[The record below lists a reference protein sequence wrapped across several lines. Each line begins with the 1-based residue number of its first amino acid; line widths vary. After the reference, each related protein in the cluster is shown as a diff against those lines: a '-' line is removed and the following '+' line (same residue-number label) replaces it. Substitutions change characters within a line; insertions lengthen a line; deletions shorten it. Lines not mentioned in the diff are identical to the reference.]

1 MLRRA
6 NWTCVH
12 LISRHTAAQNGSRR
26 TNPVAAS
33 VIAVNYEWEQ
43 LADRVYRCRLPFLDV
58 TVGLVHGSAAVLL
71 IDCGT
76 TLAEARGIA
85 GDVRVL
91 TGAEV
96 THLVMTHHHFD
107 HILGSG
113 GFPGAQTYA
122 TAPVAEALST
132 GIDAV
137 RAYALQYGADSG
149 DLDRAIAAVR
159 VPDHV
164 IWNADIDLGDRSVD
178 IDLGDRSV
186 RVEHLGRGHTD
197 HDLIVVV
204 PTSGPGPV
212 VFCGDLIEESADP
225 AIDDGSDVAAWP
237 QTLERVLAMGGDHA
251 RYVPGHGAVVDA
263 EFVRRQRDWLADRT

>member
-12 LISRHTAAQNGSRR
+12 LISRHTGAQNGSRR
-26 TNPVAAS
+26 TNAVAAS
-33 VIAVNYEWEQ
+33 VIGVHYEWEQ

-58 TVGLVHGSAAVLL
+58 TVGLVHGAAAVLL

-85 GDVRVL
+85 EDVHEL

-122 TAPVAEALST
+122 AAPVAEALST

-137 RAYALQYGADSG
+137 RAYALQYGVDPG

-164 IWNADIDLGDRSVD
+164 IWNADIH
-178 IDLGDRSV
+178 LGDRSV
-186 RVEHLGRGHTD
+186 RVEHPGRGHTD

-204 PTSGPGPV
+204 PTSGLGQV

-237 QTLERVLAMGGDHA
+237 QTLERVLAMGGDDA
-251 RYVPGHGAVVDA
+251 QYVPGHGAVVDA
-263 EFVRRQRDWLADRT
+263 EFVRRQRDWLDARA

>member
-1 MLRRA
+1 M
-6 NWTCVH
+6 
-12 LISRHTAAQNGSRR
+12 
-26 TNPVAAS
+26 AAS
-33 VIAVNYEWEQ
+33 VNAVHYGWEQ

-58 TVGLVHGSAAVLL
+58 TVGLVHGHRATLL

-76 TLAEARGIA
+76 TLAEAGRIA
-85 GDVRVL
+85 DDVREL

-113 GFPGAQTYA
+113 GFPHAQTYA
-122 TAPVAEALST
+122 TAPVAAALSI

-137 RAYALQYGADSG
+137 RAYALRYGTDPG
-149 DLDRAIAAVR
+149 DLDRAIAAAR

-164 IWNADIDLGDRSVD
+164 IENVDIDLGDRSID

-186 RVEHLGRGHTD
+186 RVEHPGRGHTD

-204 PTSGPGPV
+204 PTTGPGPV

-225 AIDDGSDVAAWP
+225 AIDEGSDVAAWP
-237 QTLERVLAMGGDHA
+237 ESLNRVLAVGGEDA

-263 EFVRRQRDWLADRT
+263 GFVRRQRDWLINRA

>member
-1 MLRRA
+1 MLGRA

-12 LISRHTAAQNGSRR
+12 LISRPTAAQNGSRR
-26 TNPVAAS
+26 TNTVAAS
-33 VIAVNYEWEQ
+33 VNEVHYEWEQ

-58 TVGLVHGSAAVLL
+58 TVGLVHGHRAALL

-76 TLAEARGIA
+76 TLAEADRIA
-85 GDVRVL
+85 DDVREL

-113 GFPGAQTYA
+113 GFPHAQTYA
-122 TAPVAEALST
+122 TAPVAAALSI

-137 RAYALQYGADSG
+137 RAYALRYGTDPD
-149 DLDRAIAAVR
+149 DLDRAIAAAR
-159 VPDHV
+159 APEHV
-164 IWNADIDLGDRSVD
+164 IENIDIDLGDRSID

-186 RVEHLGRGHTD
+186 RVEHPGRGHTD

-204 PTSGPGPV
+204 PTTGPGPV

-225 AIDDGSDVAAWP
+225 AIDEGSDVAAWP
-237 QTLERVLAMGGDHA
+237 ESLNRVLAVGGEGA

-263 EFVRRQRDWLADRT
+263 GFVRRQRDWLINRA

>member
-85 GDVRVL
+85 GDVREL

-159 VPDHV
+159 APDHV
-164 IWNADIDLGDRSVD
+164 IENTDIDLGDRSID

-186 RVEHLGRGHTD
+186 RVEHPGRGHTD

-204 PTSGPGPV
+204 PTTGPGPV

-225 AIDDGSDVAAWP
+225 AIDEGSDVAAWP
-237 QTLERVLAMGGDHA
+237 ESLNRVLAVGGEGA

-263 EFVRRQRDWLADRT
+263 GFVRRQRDWLINRA